1 MTGVGAALLFALANL
16 AHPRILWLML
26 WPVLVALT
34 LWGAAALIFWGQLVV
49 WLSEVLRR
57 WVQTATFFVSWD
69 ATDVTAFAAKA
80 LILVMLVPMIQLT
93 ALLILGI
100 FGMPAM
106 VDHVAERRFA
116 QLARRHGGSFAGS
129 IWNSVVALL
138 GMLLLGALSLP
149 FWLFPPLWPI
159 LPVVILAWVNQR
171 VLRYDA
177 LAEHADAAEMKR
189 IFADCRGALVA
200 LGAGLALVAYV
211 PVLGFFA
218 PVVVGLTFIH
228 YLLARLQRLRETP
241 AGGGT
246 PQKESPA

>member
-1 MTGVGAALLFALANL
+1 MNGIGAALLFSLANL

-34 LWGAAALIFWGQLVV
+34 LWGAAALIFWGKLVP
-49 WLSEVLRR
+49 WLSDALRR
-57 WVQTATFFVSWD
+57 WVQTATFFVNWD
-69 ATDVTAFAAKA
+69 ATDVAIFAAKA
-80 LILVMLVPMIQLT
+80 LILIMLVPLIQLT
-93 ALLILGI
+93 ALLILGV

-106 VDHVAERRFA
+106 VDHVAERRFPD
-116 QLARRHGGSFAGS
+116 LVRRHGGSFRGS

-177 LAEHADAAEMKR
+177 LAEHADATEMKR
-189 IFADCRGALVA
+189 IVSECRGALVA

-211 PVLGFFA
+211 PVLGLFA

-228 YLLARLQRLRETP
+228 YLLARLKLLRELPLEGRTV
-241 AGGGT
+241 
-246 PQKESPA
+246 